1 MGLQSVKLKSW
12 HAYSEKKGTLKEDER
27 LAERFPWRVIGVA
40 RLLRH
45 GVRRSM
51 MFQKQTIC
59 MKMKETFW
67 IIIITRFYLNE
78 VTPQQ

>member
-40 RLLRH
+40 RLLRR
-45 GVRRSM
+45 GVSRSF
-51 MFQKQTIC
+51 MFKNKQFVW
-59 MKMKETFW
+59 K
-67 IIIITRFYLNE
+67 
-78 VTPQQ
+78 

>member
-40 RLLRH
+40 RLFGH
-45 GVRRSM
+45 DVSRSM
-51 MFQKQTIC
+51 MFQKLMIC
-59 MKMKETFW
+59 MKIKD
-67 IIIITRFYLNE
+67 
-78 VTPQQ
+78 

>member
-40 RLLRH
+40 RLLRR
-45 GVRRSM
+45 GVSRSM
-51 MFQKQTIC
+51 MF
-59 MKMKETFW
+59 
-67 IIIITRFYLNE
+67 
-78 VTPQQ
+78 

>member
-27 LAERFPWRVIGVA
+27 LAERFPWRVKGVT

-45 GVRRSM
+45 GVSRST

-59 MKMKETFW
+59 MKIEEK
-67 IIIITRFYLNE
+67 LN
-78 VTPQQ
+78 VFI